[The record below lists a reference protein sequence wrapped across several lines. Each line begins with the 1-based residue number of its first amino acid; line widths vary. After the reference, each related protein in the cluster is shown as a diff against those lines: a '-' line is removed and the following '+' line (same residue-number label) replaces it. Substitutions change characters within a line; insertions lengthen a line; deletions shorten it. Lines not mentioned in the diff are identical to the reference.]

1 MKMDSFGS
9 SDLQATFDDFGNG
22 ADDALHLQDLI
33 AGGPNEFNSQAFF
46 QPNDNMTGVPGGLE
60 QVEATIRP
68 PVVVSVATNA
78 PIIVHDTIVNTL
90 ATSTTKKKPT
100 ASRVTNQRKKK
111 DPNAPVGPSKAYT
124 LFFRDKQAAIKAQ
137 NPAAKFG
144 DISKIVASLW
154 EALGD
159 EEKSVYRKRNE
170 ADKIRYREEM
180 KAYESG
186 LLLAKD
192 NNKTASLHEEINEDA
207 KQVFSSTEETTQVS
221 THLSFQQQPEE
232 TTTNQCIKQGCMKLA
247 IISSEWDGEYCC
259 NECAVGHC
267 KDVFAAWVAGG
278 K

>member
-1 MKMDSFGS
+1 M
-9 SDLQATFDDFGNG
+9 
-22 ADDALHLQDLI
+22 
-33 AGGPNEFNSQAFF
+33 
-46 QPNDNMTGVPGGLE
+46 
-60 QVEATIRP
+60 
-68 PVVVSVATNA
+68 
-78 PIIVHDTIVNTL
+78 
-90 ATSTTKKKPT
+90 
-100 ASRVTNQRKKK
+100 
-111 DPNAPVGPSKAYT
+111 
-124 LFFRDKQAAIKAQ
+124 
-137 NPAAKFG
+137 
-144 DISKIVASLW
+144 
-154 EALGD
+154 
-159 EEKSVYRKRNE
+159 YRKRNE